1 MVSAL
6 RLRWAARHLQRGGLV
21 AYPTEAVYGL
31 GCDPTQ
37 IAAIQSLLELK
48 GRAAHKGFIV
58 IASRLAWLE
67 ELVILPDDAMRQ
79 VILSSWPGPVT
90 WVLPARPGLPGLL
103 TGGRPTLAVRLTAHP
118 IAAALSEAAGMALV
132 STSANPSKRPPAR
145 NALQVRHFFFGNKQ
159 LFILG
164 GAVGRLST
172 PTQIRHGATGAM
184 LRPASPTSTID
195 QEQDNR

>member
-6 RLRWAARHLQRGGLV
+6 SLRRAVRQLHRGGLV

-31 GCDPTQ
+31 GCDPAQT
-37 IAAIQSLLELK
+37 AALQRLLELK

-67 ELVILPDDAMRQ
+67 ELVILPRDAMRQ
-79 VILSSWPGPVT
+79 VILDSWPGPVT

-103 TGGRPTLAVRLTAHP
+103 TGGRPTLAVRHTAHP
-118 IAAALSEAAGMALV
+118 IAAALSEGAGMALV
-132 STSANPSKRPPAR
+132 ASSANPSKRPPAR
-145 NALQVRHFFFGNKQ
+145 SALRVRRFFRNKE

-164 GAVGRLST
+164 GAVGSLPA
-172 PTQIRHGATGAM
+172 PTQIRHGATGAV
-184 LRPASPTSTID
+184 LRPACHTD
-195 QEQDNR
+195 QEQDNP